1 MNDLPR
7 TQALRCFITV
17 AREGTVSR
25 AANLLNLT
33 QPAVSLQLKG
43 LEESTGLLLFNRT
56 PGGFTLTE
64 AGAAL
69 LPLAHKAVSAS
80 SDFRTMADS
89 LKESLRGSLRVG
101 TILDPEFIRL
111 GPFVRSLAT
120 SLKKTEVFLRYGMSD
135 DVLAQ
140 IGKGDLDVG
149 YYVDATPPES
159 LASGTLPER
168 HIEDGKY
175 QLAPLMSYD
184 YRVIAPA
191 EWSDKVLGKDWPD
204 LIGLPWLATPP
215 HSAHRRL
222 LDDIFRPMGSL
233 PKRVAFTDPRI
244 ANIGVYHVYGL
255 KEVNAKDFG
264 EPFIREFAGLKPKL
278 LGFNESGEVARGE
291 VHPDRMLTNA
301 GACVGDLLVLTKPLG
316 TGILATALKR
326 DALLE
331 TGMADAVRSMT
342 TLNDGAARAALKVGM
357 QMETSGV
364 VESSGRCREAAV
376 I

>member
-17 AREGTVSR
+17 AREGVVSR

-43 LEESTGLLLFNRT
+43 LEESTGLQLFNRT

-69 LPLAHKAVSAS
+69 LPLAHKALSAA
-80 SDFRTMADS
+80 SDFKTMADS
-89 LKESLRGSLRVG
+89 LREQVRGSLRVG

-140 IGKGDLDVG
+140 VGRGDLDVG
-149 YYVDATPPES
+149 YYVDATPAEIPVVPE
-159 LASGTLPER
+159 LLRAPHRRRKVPAGAADELPVPG
-168 HIEDGKY
+168 DC
-175 QLAPLMSYD
+175 
-184 YRVIAPA
+184 PA
-191 EWSDKVLGKDWPD
+191 EWSDRVLGKDWAD

-222 LDDIFRPMGSL
+222 LDNIFRPW
-233 PKRVAFTDPRI
+233 A
-244 ANIGVYHVYGL
+244 
-255 KEVNAKDFG
+255 
-264 EPFIREFAGLKPKL
+264 
-278 LGFNESGEVARGE
+278 
-291 VHPDRMLTNA
+291 
-301 GACVGDLLVLTKPLG
+301 
-316 TGILATALKR
+316 
-326 DALLE
+326 
-331 TGMADAVRSMT
+331 
-342 TLNDGAARAALKVGM
+342 
-357 QMETSGV
+357 
-364 VESSGRCREAAV
+364 RCRSAWPMPTRKRP
-376 I
+376 